1 MKRFLILAVWLC
13 TTACFVRYEAF
24 PGYFTHSLSGYRDI
38 IPQGIVVKDTWMRL
52 LLKKSPVG
60 YSHSRIE
67 TDDGNT
73 ISRYRVENLLM
84 LNLNLMGMQESITVS
99 TDVRLDALYRLTS
112 FRMAALSKHSSTIVH
127 GRRRNG
133 NMFDVAV
140 DAGGAK
146 DRRSLAIPD
155 DVVVYSPGMDL
166 AMSRMKPGESM
177 TTRTLEPLTLSP
189 TLVTIRA
196 FPREMIEFR
205 EVKTNVAV
213 FSVEYMGSSSRSWI
227 GDNGTI
233 LRAETL
239 LKDLVVEAC
248 DAEEAMAAVSTGAD
262 TEDLLNA
269 LSVHPNVTV
278 INPRDCILLKLR
290 LRGVSSQSSG
300 ILSNR
305 QTLEGE
311 ENGALLLTVRAARIP
326 ATGEAI
332 PLGPEKMKDYMG
344 SSPFIQATHP
354 DIVKLAASLTAGK
367 TNIMDSAKAI
377 CNWVY
382 KNIEKVASPG
392 VPSAVEVLNTRRGDC
407 NEHTYLFVALARA
420 AGIPASVKIGL
431 AYSETYEAF
440 CYHAWPAVYAGDWI
454 EMDPTFG
461 QTAVDAAHVAL
472 IEGEFAEQLALAQM
486 VGRLNI
492 AVLAQERK

>member
-1 MKRFLILAVWLC
+1 MKRLLILVAWFC
-13 TTACFVRYEAF
+13 TTAWFVRFEAF
-24 PGYFTHSLSGYRDI
+24 PGYFTHSLNGYRDI

-52 LLKKSPVG
+52 LLKNSPVG

-67 TDDGNT
+67 TDDDNA

-84 LNLNLMGMQESITVS
+84 LNLNLMGMRESITVS
-99 TDVRLDALYRLTS
+99 TDVRLDVLYRLTS
-112 FRMAALSKHSSTIVH
+112 FRMAALSRHSSTIVH
-127 GRRRNG
+127 GRRSTG
-133 NMFDVAV
+133 NTFDVTV

-146 DRRSLAIPD
+146 DRRSLSIPD

-196 FPREMIEFR
+196 LPRETIEFR
-205 EVKTNVAV
+205 GGKTNVAV
-213 FSVEYMGSSSRSWI
+213 FAVEYMGSSSQSWI
-227 GDNGTI
+227 GDNSTI

-248 DAEEAMAAVSTGAD
+248 GAEEAMASVSTGAD
-262 TEDLLNA
+262 AEDLLNA
-269 LSVHPNVTV
+269 LAVHPNVAVT
-278 INPRDCILLKLR
+278 NPRECTLLKLR
-290 LRGVSSQSSG
+290 VRGVSSKSSG

-305 QTLEGE
+305 QTIEDE
-311 ENGALLLTVRAARIP
+311 ADGAFLLTVRAAGIP
-326 ATGEAI
+326 ATVAAV
-332 PLGPEKMKDYMG
+332 PPGPERMKDYLG
-344 SSPFIQATHP
+344 SSPFIQATEP
-354 DIVKLAASLTAGK
+354 DIVKLATSLTAGK
-367 TNIMDSAKAI
+367 TNVMDSAIAI

-392 VPSAVEVLNTRRGDC
+392 VPSAAEVLRTRRGDC

-431 AYSETYEAF
+431 AYSEAYEAF

-461 QTAVDAAHVAL
+461 QTAVDAAHIAL
-472 IEGEFAEQLALAQM
+472 IEGEFAEQFALAQM
-486 VGRLNI
+486 VGRLNVT
-492 AVLAQERK
+492 VLAQERK